1 MENPYTV
8 LGVNKNASS
17 EEVKKAYFGLIR
29 KHSPEKD
36 SEGFKRIRLAYESLR
51 DLDKRSKTDI
61 FMFNDPYGEF
71 IIVAPGEYKIEK
83 EIDLESAIYSLSDL
97 GRIDFSNDF
106 SDIED

>member
-8 LGVNKNASS
+8 LGINKNASS
-17 EEVKKAYFGLIR
+17 EEVKKSYFGLIR

-36 SEGFKRIRLAYESLR
+36 PEGFKRIRLAYESLR

-61 FMFNDPYGEF
+61 FMFNDPYDEF
-71 IIVAPGEYKIEK
+71 VIINPGEYKIEK

-97 GRIDFSNDF
+97 SRIDFSDDF